1 LSRFDKARRDNDANV
16 WLMNARAVPIA
27 AWGVFAVVA
36 LGSGAVAQTGTPRPA
51 APSPSPTPLAFTA
64 RAHADITV
72 VATDRTITGSAV
84 LGMSQRANL
93 TRVDIISVKTD
104 AIPLPPI
111 SGTFVIDRSARTVT
125 AWSGVTKRYYVSR
138 MSPSPSPGPTPTP
151 QGLFV
156 GTSFLAG
163 LDVMDVSLKLTGHTT
178 TAGIATSGLAIDAHF
193 AKKGSLQVVH
203 ATATTQLADEYGA
216 FPMTIDATLD
226 RGGSQSLKVSYAVDE
241 LTRALPAAAGFHVPA
256 GYTKA
261 TSMMGVI
268 FSSGTP
274 TVQPSLH

>member
-1 LSRFDKARRDNDANV
+1 VA
-16 WLMNARAVPIA
+16 LMNARAVPIV

-36 LGSGAVAQTGTPRPA
+36 LGSGAAAQTGTPRPG

-72 VATDRTITGSAV
+72 VTTDRTITGSAV

-104 AIPLPPI
+104 AIPLPLI
-111 SGTFVIDRSARTVT
+111 SATFVVDRNARTVT
-125 AWSGVTKRYYVSR
+125 SWSGATKRYYVSR

-151 QGLFV
+151 KQQGLFV
-156 GTSFLAG
+156 GTSPFAG
-163 LDVMDVSLKLTGHTT
+163 FDMLDVSMKLTGHTT
-178 TAGIATSGLAIDAHF
+178 TAGIATTGLAFDAHF
-193 AKKGSLQVVH
+193 QKKGSLTVVH

-216 FPMTIDATLD
+216 FPLTIDLAVD
-226 RGGSQSLKVSYAVDE
+226 PGGPQSLKISYAVDE
-241 LTRALPAAAGFHVPA
+241 LTRAVPAPAGFRVPA

-261 TSMMGVI
+261 TSVMAVLLRGSI
-268 FSSGTP
+268 STGF
-274 TVQPSLH
+274 PSPAP